1 MSNAMTAGDAALSD
15 HKKLHKTLKSMIKDS
30 PAMSWDMHWDAHRP
44 PATAPAGMS
53 RSATAPALGSPD
65 GDHRKQPLGDL
76 LDTMSH
82 KKRHHGATMRRI
94 TRDRLVAAARATRK
108 ASLRFPCVYPHAQ
121 MWDISAHPG
130 ETQKTIRRRPTVD
143 GGGGQGVFLF
153 RTLMTDE
160 SHPLGPGRILS
171 ESHLDPW
178 MPPDP
183 GGMRFG
189 EPPLD
194 DMSIEALEALIADLQ
209 KTVARVEWE
218 HGVIPDKT
226 VAQSTFRASVGSD
239 LDVMRKRVQRAQAH
253 LRKRQAEA
261 SR

>member
-94 TRDRLVAAARATRK
+94 TQRVDT
-108 ASLRFPCVYPHAQ
+108 C
-121 MWDISAHPG
+121 G
-130 ETQKTIRRRPTVD
+130 RRRQPSRS
-143 GGGGQGVFLF
+143 GSPQ
-153 RTLMTDE
+153 
-160 SHPLGPGRILS
+160 S
-171 ESHLDPW
+171 PW
-178 MPPDP
+178 
-183 GGMRFG
+183 
-189 EPPLD
+189 
-194 DMSIEALEALIADLQ
+194 
-209 KTVARVEWE
+209 
-218 HGVIPDKT
+218 
-226 VAQSTFRASVGSD
+226 
-239 LDVMRKRVQRAQAH
+239 QRLWFAG
-253 LRKRQAEA
+253 
-261 SR
+261 

>member
-15 HKKLHKTLKSMIKDS
+15 HKKLHKTLKSMIKDN
-30 PAMSWDMHWDAHRP
+30 PAMSWDMHWGRAP

-82 KKRHHGATMRRI
+82 KKRHHGATMR
-94 TRDRLVAAARATRK
+94 ASRATGRRPRRARRARRAC
-108 ASLRFPCVYPHAQ
+108 ASRAVYPHAQ

-130 ETQKTIRRRPTVD
+130 ETQKTIQRRPAVD

-194 DMSIEALEALIADLQ
+194 DMSIEALKALIADLQ
-209 KTVARVEWE
+209 KTVGRVEWE

-239 LDVMRKRVQRAQAH
+239 LDVMRKRLLRAQRQ
-253 LRKRQAEA
+253 LQKRQAEA
-261 SR
+261 